1 VSRRRRVWL
10 GKKGYA
16 TSTIRYALKGV
27 PEIAVDDSGAVNVE
41 GMTEKHVYGKP
52 PMEWMSVADAARE
65 FNLKEDVIRQLGRR
79 GMIGFLNGLDFVRR
93 PSLIKLIGEVR
104 RSEPSARK

>member
-10 GKKGYA
+10 GKSGYA
-16 TSTIRYALKGV
+16 TSTIRFTLKGL
-27 PEIAVDDSGAVNVE
+27 PDTAVDDSGAVNLD

-52 PMEWMSVADAARE
+52 PMEWMSVTDAARE
-65 FNLKEDVIRQLGRR
+65 FHLKEDVIRQLGRR
-79 GMIGFLNGLDFVRR
+79 GMIGFLDGLDFVRR
-93 PSLIKLIGEVR
+93 PSLIKLIEEVR